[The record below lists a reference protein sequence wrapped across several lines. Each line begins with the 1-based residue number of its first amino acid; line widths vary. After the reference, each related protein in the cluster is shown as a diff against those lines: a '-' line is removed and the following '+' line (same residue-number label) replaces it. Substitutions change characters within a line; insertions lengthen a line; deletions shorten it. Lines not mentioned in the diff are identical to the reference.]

1 MASPLI
7 LSTQS
12 SATKFKSPC
21 QLVSSS
27 RESRSSVLI
36 DTGPL
41 VALIDWSDPHH
52 RDCGEALAGIA
63 DPLGTVW
70 PVLTAAMDLLRLRT
84 SAARAVRHAGCS
96 RSSTDDRA
104 RQRRLRAHARA
115 MDLADAALVRMAE
128 CEHVLRVFTVD
139 RRCLEI

>member
-1 MASPLI
+1 MRWLDVLSDSWRGPSRSKQGGISDKLRLMASPLI

-12 SATKFKSPC
+12 SAIKFKGQC

-27 RESRSSVLI
+27 RESMSSLMI

-41 VALIDWSDPHH
+41 VALTDWSDPYH

-70 PVLTAAMDLLRLRT
+70 PVLTAAMYLLRLRT
-84 SAARAVRHAGCS
+84 SAARAVGHARCS
-96 RSSTDDRA
+96 RSS
-104 RQRRLRAHARA
+104 
-115 MDLADAALVRMAE
+115 
-128 CEHVLRVFTVD
+128 
-139 RRCLEI
+139 